1 VVSLV
6 LLAGFASVVGILID
20 PSGMVLALGEDL
32 YRDDLETKGDFYIY
46 DVLEKFTDTDTT
58 NEP

>member
-1 VVSLV
+1 M
-6 LLAGFASVVGILID
+6 VGILID